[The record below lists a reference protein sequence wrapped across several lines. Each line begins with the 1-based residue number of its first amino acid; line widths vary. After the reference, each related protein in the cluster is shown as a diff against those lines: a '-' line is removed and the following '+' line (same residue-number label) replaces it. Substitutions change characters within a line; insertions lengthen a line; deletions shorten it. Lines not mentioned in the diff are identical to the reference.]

1 MYPYPNIPYSHNGL
15 KAFEAVAR
23 LMSFTLAADE
33 LNVTQSAVSR
43 QVKQLED
50 ELDASLLIR
59 QHRAFTLT
67 EKGQALYAVLQKNYQ
82 SVEALLASWR
92 EPKADKIIIKA
103 SLSYVSRSLMPKIQ
117 QLHERYPNHEIV
129 VIPAIEDEPD
139 IHSGEHDLYIFSA
152 KASSRYDREKDTYL
166 LRKEYMA
173 PVCAASLLTQP
184 TDLEAIYRLPRLHP
198 TLDHSDWKAW
208 LTLSGRSDDQTVRN
222 TTYYTLD
229 LALSACLTG
238 HGVTVTDLLLV
249 LPEVEQGFLVC
260 PHKTEVEHGDWL
272 YYYHRNNRSPVVDEL
287 VQWLMDETEQEI
299 ARLKRFA
306 DQIGWDLPS

>member
-1 MYPYPNIPYSHNGL
+1 M

-23 LMSFTLAADE
+23 LMSFTLAANE
-33 LNVTQSAVSR
+33 LHVTQSAVSR

-50 ELDASLLIR
+50 DLGASLIIR
-59 QHRAFTLT
+59 QHRTFTLT
-67 EKGQALYAVLQKNYQ
+67 DKGQALYAVLQKNYQ
-82 SVEALLASWR
+82 SVEGLVASWR
-92 EPKADKIIIKA
+92 GPKADKIVIKA

-139 IHSGEHDLYIFSA
+139 IHAGEHDLYIFSA
-152 KASSRYDREKDTYL
+152 RESSRYDREKDTYL
-166 LRKEYMA
+166 LRREYMA
-173 PVCAASLLTQP
+173 PVCAASLLHDP
-184 TDLEAIYRLPRLHP
+184 TDTEAIYSLPRLHP

-208 LTLSGRSDDQTVRN
+208 LALCGRSDTGSVRN

-260 PHKTEVEHGDWL
+260 PQQIEIEHGDWL
-272 YYYHRNNRSPVVDEL
+272 YYYHRNSHSPVVDEL
-287 VQWLMDETEQEI
+287 VQWLTDETEQEI

-306 DQIGWDLPS
+306 GQIGWDLPS